1 MESWTEFCTKS
12 VIDNIVFYL
21 AGDKHKN
28 SSVIKINSENLSVNG
43 ELYFLCNFKAWKSI
57 STCAKNC
64 TSILQHFVH
73 IHSTTKD
80 NIDTD
85 MTEEIFKQLI
95 LKSSSWPIRIQQCM
109 LQRERVCLFLNREDI
124 IANSIRMAVKHGV
137 MFGKIKL
144 IGKAF
149 NLKYQPDTQSDLTS
163 HRLRLIKNIATKAL
177 ILHGY
182 TLSTEENCAGK
193 YMFTSK
199 SEGLVDKG
207 YEKYVCGV
215 VKNYQTNSKEICL
228 TREQYIKCKIDQLAE
243 LSEHKLI
250 GNERNNTKKDLFLHN
265 LANAIVTFELMAV
278 KPSRSVVIGHNNLQ
292 ENKSITN
299 NKGASF
305 VLYNTAR
312 IATIIMK
319 YNEKVSYGNYPSL
332 PNIENV
338 DFSQLHEEDEWEL
351 IYNFIF
357 GYPQMINDC
366 LRCEANFCIYPQVVC
381 LFLSRLCQKFSI
393 YYRRIRIL
401 TEGGEHL
408 ISKMFARLYMLYA
421 LQVVL
426 ENALDILGITPVS
439 QM

>member
-1 MESWTEFCTKS
+1 MESWTEFCIKS
-12 VIDNIVFYL
+12 VIDNIVFHL
-21 AGDKHKN
+21 AGDKYKN
-28 SSVIKINSENLSVNG
+28 SLIIKINSKNLSVNG

-57 STCAKNC
+57 SKCAKNC

-73 IHSTTKD
+73 IHGMTKD
-80 NIDTD
+80 NIDAD
-85 MTEEIFKQLI
+85 VTEEMFKQLTS
-95 LKSSSWPIRIQQCM
+95 KSSNWPIRIQQCM
-109 LQRERVCLFLNREDI
+109 LQRERVCLFLNREDVI
-124 IANSIRMAVKHGV
+124 VNSIRMAVKHGRT
-137 MFGKIKL
+137 FGRIKS
-144 IGKAF
+144 IGKTV

-163 HRLRLIKNIATKAL
+163 HRLRLIKNIAAKAL
-177 ILHGY
+177 SLHGY
-182 TLSTEENCAGK
+182 TLSAEENCADK
-193 YMFTSK
+193 YIFTSK
-199 SEGLVDKG
+199 SEGLIDKG

-215 VKNYQTNSKEICL
+215 VKNYHTNSKEICL
-228 TREQYIKCKIDQLAE
+228 TWEQYIKCKMDQLAE

-250 GNERNNTKKDLFLHN
+250 ESERNNTKKDFFLHN

-278 KPSRSVVIGHNNLQ
+278 KPSRSVVIGNNNFQ
-292 ENKSITN
+292 NNKSITN
-299 NKGASF
+299 NRGASF

-319 YNEKVSYGNYPSL
+319 YNEKVSCGNYPSL

-366 LRCEANFCIYPQVVC
+366 LKYEASFCIYPQILC

-401 TEGGEHL
+401 TEGGDHL
-408 ISKMFARLYMLYA
+408 TSKMFARLYMLYA

-426 ENALDILGITPVS
+426 QNALDILGITPVS